1 MSSSNRSKPPTLV
14 AYDRQAV
21 YTLLR
26 EQTPLGLRTLLRTDA
41 LVQQLEPT
49 QIDELDGH
57 LEAWV
62 QRALGPLSLR
72 DALLVDE
79 QRGRRVFSLLCA
91 AQRREQAP
99 IPTSLISRLPALPSS
114 LEQIPT
120 SLATAPALVALAAR
134 AQRGNLD
141 LAILD
146 ETANYPFPTD
156 LEALTPPLPL
166 PDPPTVEP
174 FEQPVGWRRRGAILL
189 TFSGALLLL
198 QPLLQGTIPNH
209 PAGLPLALLTMA
221 LLVGIRAGWAGYTG
235 SLCIWLVANLPGF
248 RHGSSLPASL
258 WPALPLIIV
267 GLLLLWYDRRVRAM
281 WAWIRQQLCFRA
293 WF

>member
-1 MSSSNRSKPPTLV
+1 MSSSNRSTPPMLV

-26 EQTPLGLRTLLRTDA
+26 EQTTLGLRALLSTGTLT
-41 LVQQLEPT
+41 QQLEPA
-49 QIDELDGH
+49 QIDELDAH

-62 QRALGPLSLR
+62 QRALGPLHLR
-72 DALLVDE
+72 DALLVDG

-91 AQRREQAP
+91 AQRSEQAP
-99 IPTSLISRLPALPSS
+99 IPTNLISRLPVLPSS
-114 LEQIPT
+114 LEQIPP

-134 AQRGNLD
+134 AQRSKLA

-146 ETANYPFPTD
+146 EAENHPFPDD

-166 PDPPTVEP
+166 PAPPTAEP
-174 FEQPVGWRRRGAILL
+174 FEQPVGWRRRGALLL
-189 TFSGALLLL
+189 TLSGALLLL
-198 QPLLQGTIPNH
+198 QPLLQGSIPNH
-209 PAGLPLALLTMA
+209 PAGLPLALLTLA

-235 SLCIWLVANLPGF
+235 SLCIWLVANLPSF
-248 RHGSSLPASL
+248 RHGSSLPSSL

-267 GLLLLWYDRRVRAM
+267 GLLLLWYDPRVRAM
-281 WAWIRQQLCFRA
+281 WAWIRQQLRLRV
-293 WF
+293 